1 MKNLLSKTALNIWRV
16 RISVALIFMFFL
28 AGVLFFFLPIAAFI
42 LAAVLVIAYIFAFF
56 VYLPMLYKNCSY
68 TVKGKTVYIQKGVL
82 SRKTTGI
89 ELSKIQYCKI
99 TEGPLQRLGGVCS
112 LRLLT
117 AGSFE
122 TLNDISLLNARR
134 IKNML

>member
-16 RISVALIFMFFL
+16 RASAALAL
-28 AGVLFFFLPIAAFI
+28 LFFFVGVMFFFFPIAAVI
-42 LAAVLVIAYIFAFF
+42 LAVILVFSYVFAFF

-68 TVKGKTVYIQKGVL
+68 TVKNKTVYIQKGVL

-89 ELSKIQYCKI
+89 ELSKVQYCKI
-99 TEGPLQRLGGVCS
+99 TEGPLQRLSGVCS